1 MNVWF
6 HPKSPMERMSIGSGL
21 VGSCRIRSCNVDYL
35 THKEPLTFTS
45 VAGGVISL
53 DYVCF
58 ASAVRPTLRP
68 TFFLDVTLIVP
79 LVHIPNEISALH
91 GGRFGSS
98 RVECWNEWNEVL
110 ETGNRLRSKESL
122 KLPVVPES
130 KLKATRAKLLAHP
143 ENCAASCRPLSYSAL
158 VDKAREVK
166 KAGNIYIPGEPKV
179 AFVMRICG
187 IIIKLNKVT
196 KNLLRITAPTSS
208 RATPCL
214 SSASTDKTE
223 SRLRTSS

>member
-1 MNVWF
+1 MLLTTTAVFCFCYAAITAEAIITDEPSVVEGKLIFAHVIFRHGNRTPIVSYPTDPWRDRY
-6 HPKSPMERMSIGSGL
+6 HWPNGWGQLTNNK
-21 VGSCRIRSCNVDYL
+21 IRKL
-35 THKEPLTFTS
+35 PLL
-45 VAGGVISL
+45 VAGAVQVRNYLLIFHCTQQCCWRSLVTSLISL
-53 DYVCF
+53 DYMCF
-58 ASAVRPTLRP
+58 ASAVRP

-79 LVHIPNEISALH
+79 LLNLLRTAKYTEKYARMEH
-91 GGRFGSS
+91 
-98 RVECWNEWNEVL
+98 EV
-110 ETGNRLRSKESL
+110 
-122 KLPVVPES
+122 
-130 KLKATRAKLLAHP
+130 
-143 ENCAASCRPLSYSAL
+143 

-196 KNLLRITAPTSS
+196 KNLLRIPAPTSS

-214 SSASTDKTE
+214 SSSSTDTTE